1 MMTSVAGGWSV
12 KPRHASGFSLMEMLV
27 VLMVVGV
34 LYAMAGSLLSLAV
47 VDPLQ
52 EEVER
57 LRGRI
62 SLLQDEALV
71 RSQPLAIGM
80 DARGYAFFVLND
92 QQKPE
97 PLTNDGLF
105 KPYSFPQGYKHSL
118 TLQGVDVVLDKLHPQ
133 IFVFPGGEMTGFE
146 WRLRAENGHSRGISV
161 DVRGQL
167 ADLPL
172 EGY

>member
-1 MMTSVAGGWSV
+1 MTSVAGGWSV
-12 KPRHASGFSLMEMLV
+12 KLQRIAGFSLMEMLV

-34 LYAMAGSLLSLAV
+34 LYAMAGSLLNLAV

-62 SLLQDEALV
+62 SLAQDETLV

-92 QQKPE
+92 QQQPE
-97 PLTNDGLF
+97 PLTGDGLF
-105 KPYSFPQGYKHSL
+105 KPYTFPPDFKPSL
-118 TLQGVDVVLDKLHPQ
+118 KLQGVDVVLDKLRPQ
-133 IFVFPGGEMTGFE
+133 IYLLPSGEMTGFE

-161 DVRGQL
+161 DTRGQL

>member
-1 MMTSVAGGWSV
+1 MTSVAGDWSV
-12 KPRHASGFSLMEMLV
+12 KRHRATGFSLIEMLV

-34 LYAMAGSLLSLAV
+34 LYALAGSLLNLAV

-57 LRGRI
+57 LRARI

-80 DARGYAFFVLND
+80 DTRGYAFFALND
-92 QQKPE
+92 EQKPE
-97 PLTNDGLF
+97 LLADDGLF
-105 KPYSFPQGYKHSL
+105 KPHTFPRGYKHSL
-118 TLQGVDVVLDKLHPQ
+118 RLQGVDVVLDKLHPQ
-133 IFVFPGGEMTGFE
+133 IFILPSGEMTGFE
-146 WRLRAENGHSRGISV
+146 WRLRADNGRSLGISV

-172 EGY
+172 EMN